1 MTRIHAKM
9 SNPESAPSG
18 AVSLGYTI
26 TNPAFGDDAGYI
38 AINFFEGGAEP
49 WQAQIFTADGGLAQ
63 SEYFDAEAKAL
74 QWAISQLLAPL
85 PAEVPSSGLFVAL
98 DRMHASYGQLH
109 DVASGLAEGD
119 IIWTEEIRGSLADI
133 LAGPCLEAMTLAGAA
148 LAGNGTPDD
157 RVIAA
162 YRQFIKNTAAMGT
175 LDDEFSAQTKRGAR
189 IRDRYDDVDDYRS
202 DLSDDRLCT
211 EFGNL
216 EGVIKG
222 ARQLLKDP
230 NLQPPASN
238 DALAFIRAK
247 LQAHDDALN
256 NEDQE
261 GGPQAP
267 TGDDYN
273 DIFRIV
279 MEDRSEHGAPASR
292 EHPAIAFSRVEEIV
306 EKGCSCDKHCRLSDD
321 RSCDCHSGAAAI
333 YALLGFAVPDLQA
346 LQEGEVLGVCTSGML
361 VQWNAEEKA
370 LYVAET
376 LEEFGLKNLREH
388 ELSRVG
394 VTHAA
399 WIAAIKD

>member
-1 MTRIHAKM
+1 MTRIHATM

-18 AVSLGYTI
+18 AVTLGYTI
-26 TNPAFGDDAGYI
+26 TNPALGDDAGYI

-63 SEYFDAEAKAL
+63 AEYFDMEPKAL
-74 QWAISQLLAPL
+74 QWAISQLLAPA
-85 PAEVPSSGLFVAL
+85 PAEAPSSGLFVAL
-98 DRMHASYGQLH
+98 DRMHASYGRLH
-109 DVASGLAEGD
+109 DLASGLAEGE
-119 IIWTEEIRGSLADI
+119 IVWTEEIRSSLADV
-133 LAGPCLEAMTLAGAA
+133 LAGPCLEAMNLAGAA
-148 LAGNGTPDD
+148 LAGEGTPDE

-216 EGVIKG
+216 ERVIKD

-238 DALAFIRAK
+238 DALAIIRAK

-273 DIFRIV
+273 DIYRIV
-279 MEDRSEHGAPASR
+279 MEGHAEHGAPASR
-292 EHPAIAFSRVEEIV
+292 EHPAITFSRVEQII
-306 EKGCSCDKHCRLSDD
+306 EKGSNCDKPCRSTDD
-321 RSCDCHSGAAAI
+321 RSCGCHSEAAAI
-333 YALLGFAVPDLQA
+333 YAVLGLPIPDLHT
-346 LQEGEVLGVCTSGML
+346 LEEGEVLGVCTSGML
-361 VQWNAEEKA
+361 VQWNADQKA
-370 LYVAET
+370 LYVSET
-376 LEEFGLKNLREH
+376 LDEFGLGNLREH
-388 ELSRVG
+388 ELPRVG

-399 WIAAIKD
+399 WVAATKA